1 MIQPA
6 MAMTLQ
12 MITREN
18 LREVLALEVVEA
30 QRKFVAS
37 VAVSIAQAHFY
48 PESAWFRA
56 MYAGDVPVGFVMLS
70 VKPGEP
76 VLILRLLIDARHQGL
91 GYGTEAVRL
100 IVEHV
105 RRIRPQDEALL
116 VSHEPT
122 EGHPGPFYE
131 RLGFAYTGERDEDGE
146 LIMRRALK

>member
-6 MAMTLQ
+6 MSVTFKE
-12 MITREN
+12 ITREN
-18 LREVLALEVVEA
+18 LREVLALEVAEA

-48 PESAWFRA
+48 PETAWFRA
-56 MYAGDVPVGFVMLS
+56 VYADDAPVGFVMLS
-70 VKPGEP
+70 VKSGEP
-76 VLILRLLIDARHQGL
+76 VLILRLLIDARHQGR

-105 RRIRPQDEALL
+105 RRIRPQDKALL

-131 RLGFAYTGERDEDGE
+131 RLGFAYTGEKDPDGE
-146 LIMRRALK
+146 LMMRAPLR